1 MFKKACE
8 RLALDK
14 LHRIEVVLAGSAQV
28 KDGGNIRMTNA
39 RRRPGLAQKPQPR
52 RLLPE
57 IFSPDNL
64 QCHLAAQVDIDG
76 FVGNTHGAPA

>member
-14 LHRIEVVLAGSAQV
+14 LHRIEVVLAGFAEV

-39 RRRPGLAQKPQPR
+39 RRRPGLAQNRSRADSSPR
-52 RLLPE
+52 YFPLITFNVTSQRRSTSMAL
-57 IFSPDNL
+57 
-64 QCHLAAQVDIDG
+64 
-76 FVGNTHGAPA
+76 